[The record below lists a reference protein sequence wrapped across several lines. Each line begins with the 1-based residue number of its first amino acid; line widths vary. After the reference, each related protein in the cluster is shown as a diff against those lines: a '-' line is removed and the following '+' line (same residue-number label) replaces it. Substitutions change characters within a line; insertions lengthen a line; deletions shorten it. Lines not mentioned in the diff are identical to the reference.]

1 VRGSSTPKARMFDAV
16 VIDLDDRK
24 GRRVR
29 GLDHALEVD
38 EVLAADRAEIAR
50 LVVARGSMS

>member
-1 VRGSSTPKARMFDAV
+1 MFDAV